1 MSKITVRGTEAG
13 SREDFRAILEN
24 INDELEGGDVVLD
37 FEAFPAYHVF
47 LDVLNTLVGQK
58 LRDMKANDELVAKME
73 KIQRL
78 SEGEGLVYNS
88 VGDE

>member
-1 MSKITVRGTEAG
+1 MVTTIRGIEQG

-37 FEAFPAYHVF
+37 FEAFPAYHIF

-58 LRDMKANDELVAKME
+58 LRDMKATDELMEKME
-73 KIQRL
+73 RMKEDDAQ
-78 SEGEGLVYNS
+78 
-88 VGDE
+88 